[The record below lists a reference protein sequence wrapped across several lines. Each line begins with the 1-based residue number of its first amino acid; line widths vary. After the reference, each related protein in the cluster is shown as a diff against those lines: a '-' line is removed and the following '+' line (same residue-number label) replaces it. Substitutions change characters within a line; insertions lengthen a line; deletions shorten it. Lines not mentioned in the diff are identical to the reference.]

1 MTMYEAEVSSVS
13 FEIVARG
20 CCQVVSRSE
29 VVAASSSDSNN
40 QNSRPAESHTSADEN
55 KTIHDDKSVIHPSA
69 DPPSDSLTSKAR
81 DQSGPK
87 CSCTLTVPS
96 STSTD
101 EPAASKICTCTP
113 GDKSEHANSDPKEER
128 ITSSAE
134 LSRTNKLVVNVTDS
148 KMVIETSKSLPYDCS
163 VRNFVSVVFFDVQ
176 RLDCNSIKNLCRRS
190 FHAYMPIQRLHLA
203 SVGQN

>member
-1 MTMYEAEVSSVS
+1 MWLS
-13 FEIVARG
+13 
-20 CCQVVSRSE
+20 QVVSRSE
-29 VVAASSSDSNN
+29 VVAARSSDSSNH
-40 QNSRPAESHTSADEN
+40 NSRPTESDTSTGEN
-55 KTIHDDKSVIHPSA
+55 KTLQDDKSVIHHSA
-69 DPPSDSLTSKAR
+69 DPPSDSLTSEAR

-113 GDKSEHANSDPKEER
+113 GDKSEHANSDPKDER
-128 ITSSAE
+128 ITSSTE
-134 LSRTNKLVVNVTDS
+134 LSKTTKLVVNVTDS

-163 VRNFVSVVFFDVQ
+163 VRNFVSVFFDVQ

-190 FHAYMPIQRLHLA
+190 FLAYTPIQRLHYCE
-203 SVGQN
+203 GWPKFK

>member
-1 MTMYEAEVSSVS
+1 M
-13 FEIVARG
+13 
-20 CCQVVSRSE
+20 
-29 VVAASSSDSNN
+29 AAGADDNSN
-40 QNSRPAESHTSADEN
+40 QNSRPTESHTSAGEDKPVQDEN
-55 KTIHDDKSVIHPSA
+55 SVIHHSA
-69 DPPSDSLTSKAR
+69 DPPSDSLTSEAR

-87 CSCTLTVPS
+87 CSCTLAVPS

-148 KMVIETSKSLPYDCS
+148 KMVIETRKSLPYL
-163 VRNFVSVVFFDVQ
+163 VRVVFFDVHH
-176 RLDCNSIKNLCRRS
+176 LNCNSIKNLRRCGFRHS
-190 FHAYMPIQRLHLA
+190 YAGALCCSDCINA
-203 SVGQN
+203 SLWPF